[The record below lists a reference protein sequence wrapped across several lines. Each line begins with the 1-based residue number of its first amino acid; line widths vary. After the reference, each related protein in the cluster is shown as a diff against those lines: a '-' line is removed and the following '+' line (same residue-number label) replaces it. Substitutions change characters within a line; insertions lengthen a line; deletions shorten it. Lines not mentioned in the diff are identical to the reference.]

1 MKTYIKEISQ
11 GNFPDLRSFQTERT
25 HWVSFNGREYNH
37 VWAYRLEIFKHC
49 GYDNQKKKS
58 WERER
63 LHQGSQVENDLGL
76 LNITGN

>member
-37 VWAYRLEIFKHC
+37 VWAYHIEIFKHC
-49 GYDNQKKKS
+49 GYDNQKKRV
-58 WERER
+58 ERGR
-63 LHQGSQVENDLGL
+63 DYIKDLKL
-76 LNITGN
+76 KMT